1 MRDVARRATVAIVSR
16 AKSEA
21 AVATDATSEFFGGL
35 ERRGYEPLLRTADGT
50 VRFDLERHDHRI
62 DHWHVTV
69 NAGEVSVSHSSRRAD
84 AVVKAEKAA
93 FDTIACGEANAMAAL
108 LRGEVRADGD
118 LELVMLLQRVLPG
131 PPSSR
136 RFNRLSTQD
145 DG

>member
-1 MRDVARRATVAIVSR
+1 MRDVPRRATVAIVSR
-16 AKSEA
+16 AKSGA

-35 ERRGYEPLLRTADGT
+35 ERRGYEPLLRTANGT
-50 VRFDLERHDHRI
+50 VRFDLERADHRI
-62 DHWHVTV
+62 DHWLVAV
-69 NAGEVSVSHSSRRAD
+69 SAGEVSVSHSSRRAD

-93 FDTIACGEANAMAAL
+93 FDTIASGEANAMAAL

-118 LELVMLLQRVLPG
+118 LELIMLLQRVLPG

-136 RFNRLSTQD
+136 RFNRLSSQD